1 MSCVQEALVCW
12 GGLTK
17 QLSLLTERTTQQKLP
32 RSDINKAARILRL
45 KYELPA
51 SVEEELELP
60 AQ

>member
-1 MSCVQEALVCW
+1 ML

-17 QLSLLTERTTQQKLP
+17 QSSLLTERTTRRKLP
-32 RSDINKAARILRL
+32 RSDINKAAQILRL